1 MNNSFVEISS
11 VFIKDTSSLVHIY
24 KHEKTNMRIVYFEN
38 NDEEYFFSFC
48 FPTLPD
54 NNKGIPHI
62 VEHTVLSGSKRYQGE
77 DPFKELDGVSV
88 NTFMNAMTFS
98 DATLYPASSKL
109 FEDFKQIFEVYAD
122 AVFSPLLKKASF
134 EKEGVK
140 RSLSESG
147 EINVNGIVLSE
158 MLSSSFDKDT
168 VLSRCIRNTLFKGTP
183 YAYESGGE
191 GEEIALL
198 TYDEF
203 IEFYKEHYDPCVCT
217 LFLSG
222 KANVLETLDIL
233 EDRYLFSYVPKTV
246 RKHNVCYK
254 KEDYKFLD
262 FVKSPKDK
270 IAYYQKENDESK
282 PTAVL
287 NYLTDIPSSD
297 MKNFWILQI
306 IEDALLG
313 TAQSPLSHALE
324 EAHLGGDISSLSGV
338 STSFP
343 YLVFSL
349 GIDDFKVKKNES
361 VGKALERAKKSFVK
375 ILEGVVEKGIDEEYI
390 NASIKYYAFLIR
402 EDGGKKPHALSWTRR
417 VLFPFIRHGEN
428 EETILDPLFITD
440 TLEEIKKEYKE
451 NRNLFTDFIKHHILS
466 LPCSLF
472 MAIPSDNLKED
483 TLNTIKQNALLT
495 YNKYDVHTKNK
506 NDSLNTPLTEKNEIK
521 TRCTLNELRQFF
533 RKEEYEEENIH
544 NARYIFKKGPTNGI
558 TYLSVLFDISDLS
571 ISELQTLSIINT
583 FAFHVDVGLLS
594 ASDFTKELLKHCV
607 KLTLG
612 IKTITEKVDN
622 SKVKAYLEI
631 KAKMLNEELQTVL
644 TLLSSI
650 LHDGKFQNVESV
662 KNTLVDLIGSM
673 NSVLTYSPESMF
685 MTASCSVLSTK
696 NYIQNQVSAFPLIK
710 FLNSVK
716 SKKAYEELGKN
727 LKDIITRIAVRTRLI
742 VHMLSDEKQDITTFV
757 KSFDEGDYKSKY
769 VRLVHNDEGNVYYS
783 YPFAMSYNALAFNTK
798 CDDVGLTLY
807 SEILNSISLWKRI
820 RLEGGAYGCG
830 SSYMSSGGFV
840 IYSFCDPNISK
851 TYDNMFLSLH
861 DEIDDDLDKYKIL
874 SLSDLGS
881 VVKAPEDSALSLIRY
896 LSKTTDEYRLSYID
910 RIINATKKDVLNARD
925 SLISGECKKIT
936 LSSKERII
944 EELNNP
950 NGIISVL

>member
-1 MNNSFVEISS
+1 MNRNYIELSMSYVKDISS
-11 VFIKDTSSLVHIY
+11 TVHII
-24 KHEKTNMRIVYFEN
+24 KHKKSNMRVVYFEN
-38 NDEEYFFSFC
+38 NDDEYFFSFC
-48 FPTLPD
+48 FPTFPSND
-54 NNKGIPHI
+54 KGIPHI
-62 VEHTVLSGSKRYQGE
+62 VEHTVLSGSVRYQGD

-88 NTFMNAMTFS
+88 NTFMNAMTYP
-98 DATLYPASSKL
+98 DATLYPSSSKIY
-109 FEDFKQIFEVYAD
+109 EDFKQIFEVYAD
-122 AVFSPLLKKASF
+122 SVFRPLLTRLSF

-140 RSLSESG
+140 RTLKNG
-147 EINVNGIVLSE
+147 EEIEVNGIVLSE

-168 VLSRCIRNTLFKGTP
+168 VICRFIRRVLFEGTP

-191 GEEIALL
+191 GEAIATL

-203 IEFYKEHYDPCVCT
+203 IDFYKEHYDPCVCT

-222 KANVLETLDIL
+222 KTNILETLDIL
-233 EDRYLFSYVPKTV
+233 EDRYLSSYAPKTV
-246 RKHNVCYK
+246 KKQNVCYK
-254 KEDYKFLD
+254 KEDYTALD
-262 FVKSPKDK
+262 FVKNPKDK
-270 IAYYQKENDESK
+270 IVYYQKENDESK

-287 NYLTDIPSSD
+287 NYLTDVVSSD
-297 MKNFWILQI
+297 MKSFWMLQI

-361 VGKALERAKKSFVK
+361 EEKALERAKKSFIK
-375 ILEGVVEKGIDEEYI
+375 ILENVVENGIDEEYI

-428 EETILDPLFITD
+428 EKNILEPLFITD
-440 TLEEIKKEYKE
+440 TLEEIKKEYNE
-451 NRNLFTDFIKHHILS
+451 NKNLFTDFIKCHILS
-466 LPCSLF
+466 LPCSLL
-472 MAIPSDNLKED
+472 MALPSDNLKED
-483 TLNTIKQNALLT
+483 TLKTIKQNALLT
-495 YNKYDVHTKNK
+495 YNKYDVQNENK
-506 NDSLNTPLTEKNEIK
+506 NDSLNTPLAEKNEIK
-521 TRCTLNELRQFF
+521 TRCSLNDLRQFF
-533 RKEEYEEENIH
+533 KKEEYEEENIY
-544 NARYIFKKGPTNGI
+544 NARYIFKKGTTNGI
-558 TYLSVLFDISDLS
+558 TYLSVLFDTSDLS

-583 FAFHVDVGLLS
+583 FAFHVDVGSLS
-594 ASDFTKELLKHCV
+594 ASEFTKELLKHCV

-612 IKTITEKVDN
+612 IRTVSENDDN
-622 SKVKAYLEI
+622 SKIKSYLEI

-644 TLLSSI
+644 ALLSSI

-696 NYIQNQVSAFPLIK
+696 SYIQNQVNSFPFIK
-710 FLNSVK
+710 FLNSIK

-727 LKDIITRIAVRTRLI
+727 LKEIIARIAVRTRLI
-742 VHMLSDEKQDITTFV
+742 VHILSDEKQDITSFV
-757 KSFDEGDYKSKY
+757 KSFDEGDYKSGY
-769 VRLVHNDEGNVYYS
+769 VSLVHNGNGDVYYS

-798 CDDVGLTLY
+798 SDDVGLTLY

-861 DEIDDDLDKYKIL
+861 DEIDDDLDKYKLL

-881 VVKAPEDSALSLIRY
+881 VVKAPEASTISVARY
-896 LSKTTDEYRLSYID
+896 LSKITDEYRLSYID
-910 RIINATKKDVLNARD
+910 RVINATKKDVLNARD
-925 SLISGECKKIT
+925 SLINGEHKKVT
-936 LSSKERII
+936 LTSRERII
-944 EELNNP
+944 EEFNNP
-950 NGIISVL
+950 NGIINVL